1 VKARIDA
8 LLNAAVERGASDLH
22 LRAGVPPIVRV
33 NGEMHRLPEPPIAV
47 ADLSEMIAA
56 SMDEATRAEFA
67 EHLDA
72 DYAYDLVPVGRFRVN
87 VLHDRRGP
95 AAVFRHI
102 PAQIA
107 TVESLGLSIDV
118 QRVCELRRGLV
129 LVTGPTGSGK
139 STTLCAL
146 IDQINRTRRE
156 HIVTI
161 EDPIEFVHQ
170 DIRCVVTQRE
180 VGAHTRSFRRALR
193 AALREDPDVVLI
205 GEMRDLETMSIAL
218 ETAETGH
225 LVFGTLHTTTATA
238 AVDRIID
245 QYPTDQQD
253 QIRTM
258 LADTLVAVI
267 AQTLCRRIDGGRVA
281 AREVMFNTPAVA
293 NLIREGKA
301 FQIASIMQTSRAH
314 GMITL
319 NAALEALVDQRVIDA
334 AEAHSHAI
342 DKPALLAALRRKGVP
357 LLGIEDPAGSRG
369 QALLG
374 TQRVAI

>member
-1 VKARIDA
+1 MKARIDE
-8 LLNAAVERGASDLH
+8 LLRTAVERGASDLH
-22 LRAGVPPIVRV
+22 LRAGAAPMLRV
-33 NGEMHRLPEPPIAV
+33 NGEIHRLPGAPLEA
-47 ADLSEMIAA
+47 AELSAMLAA
-56 SMDEATRAEFA
+56 SMDEDTRTEFTA
-67 EHLDA
+67 NLDA
-72 DYAYDLVPVGRFRVN
+72 DYAYDVAPLGRFRVN
-87 VLHDRRGP
+87 ALHDRRGP

-102 PAQIA
+102 PAAIA
-107 TVESLGLSIDV
+107 TVETLGLSVDV

-146 IDQINRTRRE
+146 IDQINRTRRD

-170 DIRCVVTQRE
+170 DVRCVVTQRE
-180 VGAHTRSFRRALR
+180 VGAHTRSFKRALR

-245 QYPTDQQD
+245 QYPTDQQE

-281 AREVMFNTPAVA
+281 AREILFNTPAVA

-301 FQIASIMQTSRAH
+301 FQISSIMQTSRAQ
-314 GMITL
+314 GMVTL

-334 AEAHSHAI
+334 AEAYSHAVE
-342 DKPALLAALRRKGVP
+342 KPSLLATLKRKGVP
-357 LLGIEDPAGSRG
+357 LLGIDDPAGSRA
-369 QALLG
+369 QMLLG
-374 TQRVAI
+374 QRMVG